1 MKLFLEILGAI
12 SIFAIPFGL
21 LVIQYLL
28 ANALDNLDWDYMAY
42 HLKHP
47 VYKRGS

>member
-21 LVIQYLL
+21 FVIHY
-28 ANALDNLDWDYMAY
+28 
-42 HLKHP
+42 
-47 VYKRGS
+47 GFGG